1 MHFQPTPAVPSLE
14 RAVARFA
21 VSLIIALAALVS
33 SRAARAEESI
43 IKSPGQHPTYSVELE
58 PHLAFGFF
66 VPSAG
71 SGVGIGGR
79 VTIPIVRNGFV
90 KSINNSVGIGFG
102 LDWIHY
108 SGCFF
113 VRDEFGDCA
122 ALNRVWIPVV
132 MQWNFYL
139 SNHWTVFG
147 EPGLAI
153 TYSDWGGDCV
163 VANGNRVFICGPSPN
178 RVDLQPVIIFL
189 GGAFRFSQ
197 GASLTMRVG
206 WPYASIGVSFFP

>member
-1 MHFQPTPAVPSLE
+1 MGARNWKATVIALWQGVCWASFFFTPTASAE
-14 RAVARFA
+14 D
-21 VSLIIALAALVS
+21 LII
-33 SRAARAEESI
+33 
-43 IKSPGQHPTYSVELE
+43 KHPGQHSTYSVELE
-58 PHLAFGFF
+58 PHAAFGFL

-71 SGVGIGGR
+71 SGIGIGGR

-90 KSINNSVGIGFG
+90 KTINNSVGIGFG

-113 VRDEFGDCA
+113 VRNEFGDCA

-132 MQWNFYL
+132 MQWNFHL
-139 SNHWTVFG
+139 SPHWTVFG

-153 TYSDWGGDCV
+153 TYSDWGTGCV
-163 VANGNRVFICGPSPN
+163 SNGNRVFVCGPNPN
-178 RVDLQPVIIFL
+178 RVALDPFIIFF
-189 GGAFRFSQ
+189 GGQFRFSE
-197 GASLTMRVG
+197 GTALTMRVG